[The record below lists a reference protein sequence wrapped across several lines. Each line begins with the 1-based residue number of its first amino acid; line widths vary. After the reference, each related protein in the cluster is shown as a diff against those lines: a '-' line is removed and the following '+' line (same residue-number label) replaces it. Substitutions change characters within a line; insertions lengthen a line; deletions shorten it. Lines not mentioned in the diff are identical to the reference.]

1 MRETGIIIKTNERTA
16 TVRINKAQSCSHCNA
31 GCMER
36 EGSMIAEAENPIGAN
51 LGDTVSLEIN
61 SKTALTATFIVFG
74 LPLLM
79 MFIGV
84 FIADFIKKDQLF
96 SIITGVVMLLLTL
109 IPVKAYDK
117 YLKKI
122 GKCSIIIIEILN

>member
-1 MRETGIIIKTNERTA
+1 MLETGIIIKTNEKTA
-16 TVRINKAQSCSHCNA
+16 TVRINKAQSCSHCKA

-36 EGSMIAEAENPIGAN
+36 EGSMITEAENPIGAN

-61 SKTALTATFIVFG
+61 SKTALIATFVVFG

-84 FIADFIKKDQLF
+84 FVADFIKKDQLL
-96 SIITGVVMLLLTL
+96 SIITGVIMLLLTL
-109 IPVKAYDK
+109 IPLKAYDK
-117 YLKKI
+117 HLKRI
-122 GKCSIIIIEILN
+122 GKCSITIIEVLN